1 MNCPDIEKRKS
12 LSLSDLLLIFLLSA
26 STNAFFDGNGSSVL
40 LVKTRG
46 GVAGAE
52 GDSTTAD
59 GLEIASIEEQL
70 LICCVLDGV
79 SMVE

>member
-1 MNCPDIEKRKS
+1 MRKKEVS
-12 LSLSDLLLIFLLSA
+12 LLIKLAPLFLLSA
-26 STNAFFDGNGSSVL
+26 SNNAFVDGDGSSIL